1 MIDNDGEQK
10 IEFSLD
16 SSNKKFDLSNV
27 NRYKSLK
34 DELNKNILVGFS
46 GKSGSFTEEALNK
59 FFNKN
64 IKNNLKNLKMF
75 S

>member
-34 DELNKNILVGFS
+34 DELNKKIS
-46 GKSGSFTEEALNK
+46 
-59 FFNKN
+59 
-64 IKNNLKNLKMF
+64 
-75 S
+75 

>member
-27 NRYKSLK
+27 NKYKSLK
-34 DELNKNILVGFS
+34 DELNKNILVGFP

-59 FFNKN
+59 FFNKT
-64 IKNNLKNLKMF
+64 ISKTI
-75 S
+75 